1 MPLHAKFSDDD
12 RRFMARALPNP
23 ARGHGEIVYALPDPE
38 NVTVRL
44 FDPAGR
50 VAATLLDGVRQPA
63 GEHRIEMG
71 NQRLPPGLYYFR
83 VRAGD
88 KESEGPVVILH

>member
-1 MPLHAKFSDDD
+1 
-12 RRFMARALPNP
+12 MARALPNP
-23 ARGHGEIVYALPDPE
+23 ARGHGEIVYALNDPQ
-38 NVTVRL
+38 NVTVHL

-50 VAATLLDGVRQPA
+50 VAATLLDGVRQQA
-63 GEHRIEMG
+63 GEHRVEMG

-88 KESEGPVVILH
+88 QQAEGPVVILR